1 MQTSEILD
9 LDATSLVDAYRAGR
23 LLPSQAL
30 EAFIAQQER
39 VNPALNLVVAR
50 RYDQARQEAR
60 ACDQSLALGQ
70 MPGPLFG
77 VPFTVKESMNL
88 KGLPITGALDRYASQ
103 VSQEDSLAVARL
115 KAAGAVFVAK
125 TNTPALCFCQ
135 ETDSLLYGPAR
146 NPWDPA
152 RTTGGSSGGEGGL
165 VAVGGTGAG
174 LGADIGGSIRIPS
187 HFNGVVGFMPGAHQS
202 SGQGHFPPITQPD
215 QVFML
220 GIGPM
225 VKSVRDAA
233 LVYSVLQPR
242 FTPPATWEIPAGARV
257 VSFGSF
263 HKTRCTPET
272 EDTLAR
278 AGRSL
283 QDAGLEL
290 DRQVPGFMKEVA
302 LAWQLT
308 MSIDRGRA
316 MKEVAY
322 PGRPNALYQDWLRAK
337 LGLKAQCHPYLSWAL
352 IGATLFGPGAKEMER
367 LRDFRRRG
375 LEQIQ
380 ELLGDRGVFL
390 TPVLPYPA
398 LPHGRFYAD
407 LFSIRRTFRW
417 VLPFVALGNF
427 FGLPSLVVPCGFSSG
442 GLPIGLQV
450 SSLVGN
456 EDLVFRVGARIES
469 ALGGYRRCTSYDET
483 ASGVKTCSP
492 PA

>member
-1 MQTSEILD
+1 MQTSQILD
-9 LDATSLVDAYRAGR
+9 LDATGLVEAYRAGT

-30 EAFIAQQER
+30 EAYIAQQER
-39 VNPALNLVVAR
+39 VNPSLNLVVAR
-50 RYDQARQEAR
+50 RYDQARQEAK

-77 VPFTVKESMNL
+77 VPFTVKESMNV

-103 VSQEDSLAVARL
+103 MSQEDAEAVARL
-115 KAAGAVFVAK
+115 KAAGAVFMAK

-146 NPWDPA
+146 NPWDPS

-202 SGQGHFPPITQPD
+202 SGQGHFPAITQPD

-233 LVYSVLQPR
+233 LIYSVLQPR
-242 FTPPATWEIPAGARV
+242 FSPPPTWEPPAGARV
-257 VSFGSF
+257 VSVGSF

-272 EDTLAR
+272 EDILDR
-278 AGRSL
+278 AGRAL
-283 QDAGLEL
+283 QESGLEL
-290 DRQVPGFMKEVA
+290 LKQVPEFMKEVA

-322 PGRPNALYQDWLRAK
+322 PGRPNALFADWLRAK
-337 LGLKAQCHPYLSWAL
+337 LGLKSQCHPYLSWAL
-352 IGATLFGPGAKEMER
+352 IGTTLFGPGAAEVER
-367 LRDFRRRG
+367 LRGLRHQG

-380 ELLGDRGVFL
+380 AILGEQGVFL

-398 LPHGRFYAD
+398 QPHGRFYAD

-427 FGLPSLVVPCGFSSG
+427 FGLPSLVVPCGFSAE

-450 SSLVGN
+450 SSLKGN
-456 EDLVFRVGARIES
+456 EELVFRVGARLEA
-469 ALGGYRRCTSYDET
+469 ALGGYRRCTAYDGAEPGEQ
-483 ASGVKTCSP
+483 AC
-492 PA
+492 PAPA

>member
-1 MQTSEILD
+1 MQPNDILD
-9 LDATSLVDAYRAGR
+9 LDATGLVEAYRAGR

-30 EAFIAQQER
+30 EAYIAQQER
-39 VNPALNLVVAR
+39 VNPELNLVVAR
-50 RYDQARQEAR
+50 RYHQARQEAR
-60 ACDQSLALGQ
+60 ACDQDLALGRAS
-70 MPGPLFG
+70 GSLFG

-103 VSQEDSLAVARL
+103 ISQEDAVAVARI
-115 KAAGAVFVAK
+115 KAAGAVFMAK

-146 NPWDPA
+146 NPWDPD

-202 SGQGHFPPITQPD
+202 SGQGHFPDITDPD

-220 GIGPM
+220 GIGPL

-233 LVYSVLQPR
+233 LVYSVLQPE
-242 FTPPATWEIPAGARV
+242 FTPPATGDLPDRTRV
-257 VSFGSF
+257 ISFGSF

-272 EDTLAR
+272 EGTLER
-278 AGRSL
+278 AGRAL
-283 QDAGLEL
+283 QEAGLEL
-290 DRQVPGFMKEVA
+290 VRQVPEFMTEVA

-308 MSIDRGRA
+308 MSIGRGRA

-322 PGRPNALYQDWLRAK
+322 PGRPNGVFLDWLRAK
-337 LGLKAQCHPYLSWAL
+337 LGLAAQCHPYLSWAL
-352 IGATLFGPGAKEMER
+352 IGATLFGPGPEEVER
-367 LRDFRRRG
+367 LRGFRRQG
-375 LEQIQ
+375 LEQIRK
-380 ELLGDRGVFL
+380 LLGDRGVFL

-398 LPHGRFYAD
+398 LPLGRFYAD

-427 FGLPSLVVPCGFSSG
+427 FGLPSLVVPCGFTPA

-450 SSLVGN
+450 SSLKGN
-456 EDLVFRVGARIES
+456 EDLVFRVGTRLES
-469 ALGGYRRCTSYDET
+469 ALGGYRRCSRYDAGGSGEREGT
-483 ASGVKTCSP
+483 A